1 MSIDVDV
8 SELYINQC
16 DMNNNQFPGEN
27 HYSNIRNNK
36 FSSNQDHQLQAQAQ
50 MSQFFTHQLTP
61 LQPPSAFQID
71 NEIDAFHG
79 SHKCHRES
87 MDVSNLPKHFNWILP
102 SNALKAFN
110 SRSFF
115 SLQLVH
121 SASFAHNISTTIEC
135 QLSTVGRE
143 AHINACV
150 NKAFIRFNI
159 PMGLMEQ

>member
-1 MSIDVDV
+1 
-8 SELYINQC
+8 
-16 DMNNNQFPGEN
+16 MNNNQFHGEN

-50 MSQFFTHQLTP
+50 MSQFFAHQLTP
-61 LQPPSAFQID
+61 LQPPSTFQID

-87 MDVSNLPKHFNWILP
+87 MDVSNLPKHFNWIRP
-102 SNALKAFN
+102 SNLSTSN
-110 SRSFF
+110 LFF
-115 SLQLVH
+115 SLHFH
-121 SASFAHNISTTIEC
+121 SASFVLNISTTIEC

-143 AHINACV
+143 AHINAFA

-159 PMGLMEQ
+159 PKDLMEQSWRLHT